1 MRNDIAAVVRAA
13 AGAGGATVKVI
24 LECAYLSA
32 SEKAAGCRAAEAAGA
47 AFVKTSTGF
56 AQPPAGTAV
65 GSTPA
70 DLRLM
75 RAAVGADVSVKAAGG
90 IRTLDALL
98 EAVACGATRIGTTS
112 TAAIAAEAASRDP
125 RGEGLAVPI
134 AATAAAASSTTA
146 GPSGGAASAY

>member
-1 MRNDIAAVVRAA
+1 MIFENAYLNEAEKIAA
-13 AGAGGATVKVI
+13 
-24 LECAYLSA
+24 
-32 SEKAAGCRAAEAAGA
+32 CRASEAAGA

-56 AQPPAGTAV
+56 AAPPSGTAV

-75 RAAVGADVSVKAAGG
+75 RAHTSPSVEVKAAGG

-112 TAAIAAEAASRDP
+112 TAAIFDEATKRDP
-125 RGEGLAVPI
+125 RGEGFAVPEPPV
-134 AATAAAASSTTA
+134 APAVTTGSGSS
-146 GPSGGAASAY
+146 SGAALY

>member
-1 MRNDIAAVVRAA
+1 MSEDIGAVVRAA
-13 AGAGGATVKVI
+13 AAAGGAAVKVI
-24 LECAYLSA
+24 LECAYLTDA
-32 SEKAAGCRAAEAAGA
+32 EKAAGCRAAEAAGA

-56 AQPPAGTAV
+56 ATPAAGVAV

-75 RAAVGADVSVKAAGG
+75 RASAGPAVAVKASGG

-112 TAAIAAEAASRDP
+112 TAAIAAEAEQRDP
-125 RGEGLAVPI
+125 KGEGIPV
-134 AATAAAASSTTA
+134 AATGGGGPGGAGGAKAAASS
-146 GPSGGAASAY
+146 ASY